1 MVSEGHKTLLFS
13 DYFDISRSFR
23 GQGSKSLGQD
33 LQCHV
38 PVQLGI
44 GGPVEF
50 AHTTFA
56 YFLQNFVM
64 GDGLADQKVPLQDGV
79 TRLCVDS
86 RPSGGSKAMGFH
98 SRARPAH

>member
-44 GGPVEF
+44 GGTIDLSHTPF
-50 AHTTFA
+50 ANL
-56 YFLQNFVM
+56 LQNLVM
-64 GDGLADQKVPLQDGV
+64 ANGRAEHKIPLDAV
-79 TRLCVDS
+79 V
-86 RPSGGSKAMGFH
+86 F
-98 SRARPAH
+98 